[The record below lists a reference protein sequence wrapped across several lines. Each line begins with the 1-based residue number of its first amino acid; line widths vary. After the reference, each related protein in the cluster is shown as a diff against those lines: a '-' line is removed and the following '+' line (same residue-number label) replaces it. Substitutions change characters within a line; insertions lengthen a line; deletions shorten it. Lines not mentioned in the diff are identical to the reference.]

1 MADNTELHNNSSS
14 STQQHEIKDNKAN
27 QKVPFYML
35 FNFADKIDVTLM
47 IIGTIS
53 AMANGLAQ
61 PLMTLIFGKIINAF
75 GSSDPSDVVKQV
87 SKVYNYY
94 FASFYN
100 LFFLFQFIFLV
111 QMFIHKKV
119 KPNSWNS
126 WLSIMRLTSE

>member
-1 MADNTELHNNSSS
+1 
-14 STQQHEIKDNKAN
+14 
-27 QKVPFYML
+27 ML

-100 LFFLFQFIFLV
+100 LFFLFQFILLV
-111 QMFIHKKV
+111 QMFVHKKV
-119 KPNSWNS
+119 KPNS
-126 WLSIMRLTSE
+126 